1 VGIGESVPPEP
12 ELRHLRT
19 FVAVAEELHFTRAAE
34 KLHMAQQALSAQ
46 IRNLEASLEVKLFD
60 RTTRRVELTDAGRTL
75 LAHAMPLLAS
85 ASRAWDEVARAGA
98 GEVGQV
104 SVSYAP
110 TARREILPRLL
121 REFHDRYPRLEVRT
135 CEVWWGTE
143 AIIEGIAD
151 VAITRAPA
159 PEDSDIVTVAIAESA
174 LGVVLGSSHPLAQHD
189 GVAVEQLGSEA
200 IELPARRF
208 SPDFHDLILA
218 TFRSRGFS
226 GPVYEFENLGSS
238 FLLGDP
244 SACAEIASRRA
255 FGFGF
260 ENQYPALP
268 PDLVWRPIAPTLS
281 VPMNM
286 CWRRSAGATVQN
298 FVAVALDVARAE
310 GWRHD
315 YAAQRTS
322 TPRTGALSTATSA

>member
-1 VGIGESVPPEP
+1 MPEP

-34 KLHMAQQALSAQ
+34 KQHMAQQALSAQ
-46 IRNLEASLEVKLFD
+46 IRTLEATLGVKLFD
-60 RTTRRVELTDAGRTL
+60 RTTRKVELTEAGRTL

-85 ASRAWDEVARAGA
+85 ASRAWDEVARAGS
-98 GEVGQV
+98 GEIGEV

-110 TARREILPRLL
+110 TARREILPTLL
-121 REFHDRYPRLEVRT
+121 REFHARYPRLDVRT
-135 CEVWWGTE
+135 CEVWWGAE

-159 PEDSDIVTVAIAESA
+159 PEDADLLTVAIAESA
-174 LGVVLGSSHPLAQHD
+174 LGVVLGADHPLAQD
-189 GVAVEQLGSEA
+189 DAVLVEQLEDEA
-200 IELPARRF
+200 LELPARRF
-208 SPDFHDLILA
+208 SPDFHDLILS
-218 TFRSRGFS
+218 TFRSRGFT

-244 SACAEIASRRA
+244 AACAEIASGRA

-268 PDLVWRPIAPTLS
+268 PDLVWRRIEPTLS

-286 CWRRSAGATVQN
+286 CWRRSAGAPVQN
-298 FVAVALDVARAE
+298 FVAVALDVAHAE

-315 YAAQRTS
+315 YDAHAAS
-322 TPRTGALSTATSA
+322 TPRTGARSTATSA

>member
-1 VGIGESVPPEP
+1 MAAEP

-19 FVAVAEELHFTRAAE
+19 FVAVAEELHFTRAAQR
-34 KLHMAQQALSAQ
+34 LHMAQQALSAQ
-46 IRNLEASLEVKLFD
+46 IRNLETSLGVKLFD
-60 RTTRRVELTDAGRTL
+60 RTTRHVELTEAGRTL

-121 REFHDRYPRLEVRT
+121 AEFHHRYPRLEVRT
-135 CEVWWGTE
+135 CEVWWGSE
-143 AIIEGIAD
+143 AISEAIAD

-159 PEDSDIVTVAIAESA
+159 PEDDPDIVTIVLAESV
-174 LGVVLGSSHPLAQHD
+174 LGVVLGCRHPLAD
-189 GVAVEQLGSEA
+189 ADAVALELLADEAVEV
-200 IELPARRF
+200 PARRF
-208 SPDFHDLILA
+208 SPGFYDMIVGTL
-218 TFRSRGFS
+218 RSRGFA

-244 SACAEIASRRA
+244 GACAEIASGRA

-260 ENQYPALP
+260 ENQYPSLP
-268 PDLVWRPIAPTLS
+268 PELVWRPIEPTLS

-286 CWRRSAGATVQN
+286 CWRRSAGAAVQN
-298 FVAVALDVARAE
+298 FVAVAVDVARAE
-310 GWRHD
+310 GWLPDDPD
-315 YAAQRTS
+315 YVAQRAS
-322 TPRTGALSTATSA
+322 TPRTGARSTATSA

>member
-1 VGIGESVPPEP
+1 MPEP

-19 FVAVAEELHFTRAAE
+19 FVAAAEELHFTRAAE

-46 IRNLEASLEVKLFD
+46 IRTLEATLGVKLFD
-60 RTTRRVELTDAGRTL
+60 RTTRRMELTDPGRTL

-121 REFHDRYPRLEVRT
+121 REFHHQYPRLEVRT
-135 CEVWWGTE
+135 CEVWWGAE

-151 VAITRAPA
+151 VAITRAPV
-159 PEDSDIVTVAIAESA
+159 PEDSDLLSVAIADSV
-174 LGVVLGSSHPLAQHD
+174 LGVVLGSTHPLAHD
-189 GVAVEQLGSEA
+189 DAVAVERLDTEA

-218 TFRSRGFS
+218 TFRSRGFA

-244 SACAEIASRRA
+244 GACAEIASGRA

-268 PDLVWRPIAPTLS
+268 PDLVWRRIEPTLS

-286 CWRRSAGATVQN
+286 CWHRSAAAPVQN

-310 GWRHD
+310 GWQRDHV
-315 YAAQRTS
+315 AQPAR
-322 TPRTGALSTATSA
+322 TPRTVRSSATRANALGSR